1 MKQMRLIPFANER
14 CGPSNMKCEFI
25 QNPPLPWKAK
35 HQANIKQNE
44 FISKTTQAQGMN
56 KQINL

>member
-1 MKQMRLIPFANER
+1 MKD

>member
-1 MKQMRLIPFANER
+1 MKQMRLIPFVSER
-14 CGPSNMKCEFI
+14 YGTSNMKCEFI

-44 FISKTTQAQGMN
+44 FISKQH
-56 KQINL
+56 KHKV